1 MFVDIGGVLLSDGWG
16 RESRKDAASFFDIQ
30 HDDMEER
37 HHLTFDTYELGKIS
51 LDDYLKRAVFYE
63 KRSFSYHA
71 LKEFMHAQS
80 KPYPE
85 MIKIIS
91 RLKKQYG
98 LKLAAVSN
106 EGRELNDNRIKK
118 FKLND
123 LIDFFVSSLLC
134 AFA

>member
-1 MFVDIGGVLLSDGWG
+1 MAQENTITTLFLDIGGVLLSDGWG

-37 HHLTFDTYELGKIS
+37 HHLTFDTYELWKM
-51 LDDYLKRAVFYE
+51 FYE

-123 LIDFFVSSLLC
+123 PLALRLNYKIFN
-134 AFA
+134 